1 MAVDTTTAAPS
12 HPEGGEGGGEAVRP
26 LLSGAPAEVEDE
38 ELDIRYAPYLRR
50 DAYGPM
56 GRGPLSAAQ
65 VARLVL
71 AGAVLLPLRL
81 VAGVLLVV
89 AYYLVC
95 RVCTLFAGGVG
106 EGRPRLQ
113 GLRREAVLR
122 AGRVLSRA
130 MLFVFGFY
138 WIPVSDRSFPNAE
151 DVPKDH
157 SEELGRPGAI
167 VSNHVSYV
175 DILYHMSAS
184 SPSFVAKNS
193 VSKLPLIG
201 LISKC
206 LGCIFVQRESK
217 CSDSKG
223 VSGAVTERLH
233 EVSQDENS
241 PMMLLF
247 PEGTTTNGDYLLP
260 FKTGAFL
267 ARAPLQPV
275 ILRYPYR
282 RFSPAWDSMDGAR
295 HVFLLLCQF
304 ANYIEVVRLPVYYPS
319 EQEKQ
324 DPRVYA
330 SNVRKL
336 LATEGNLVLSNLGL
350 AEKRVYH
357 AALNGNSPRAL
368 HQKDD

>member
-12 HPEGGEGGGEAVRP
+12 HPEGDEGGEEAVRP

-38 ELDIRYAPYLRR
+38 ELDIRYAPYARR

-71 AGAVLLPLRL
+71 AGVVLLPLRL

-95 RVCTLFAGGVG
+95 RVCTLFVGGVG

-113 GLRREAVLR
+113 GLRRETVLR

-151 DVPKDH
+151 
-157 SEELGRPGAI
+157 
-167 VSNHVSYV
+167 
-175 DILYHMSAS
+175 
-184 SPSFVAKNS
+184 NS

-241 PMMLLF
+241 PMILLF

-350 AEKRVYH
+350 AEKRAYH